1 MAARRI
7 FPRWL
12 LGLIVLAIVFAGGV
26 TLFVQSGV
34 YDVGADVPHFG
45 PVARLIAAVRMRSV
59 EVRAEDVVRPADFND
74 PKRFAAGA
82 GLYNEMCSGCHLAP
96 GMQPSE
102 ISRGLYPRAP
112 DLTKPTGLTPEQ
124 EFWVIKHG
132 IKMSGMAAWGATHD
146 DSLIWNMVAFIDK
159 LPSLSAADYQA
170 ATKDSGEAHEH
181 MMNDAPPAASGTGTS
196 GSGTPESGDRGG
208 SHDHGEHKDRHQ

>member
-12 LGLIVLAIVFAGGV
+12 LGLLVLAIVFAGGV

-34 YDVGADVPHFG
+34 YDVAAD
-45 PVARLIAAVRMRSV
+45 LIDAVRMRSV

-74 PKRFAAGA
+74 PKRVAAGA
-82 GLYNEMCSGCHLAP
+82 SLYNEMCSGCHLAP
-96 GMQPSE
+96 GMEPSE
-102 ISRGLYPRAP
+102 ISRGLNPRAP
-112 DLTKPTGLTPEQ
+112 VLTRSTGLSPEQ

-132 IKMSGMAAWGATHD
+132 IKMSGMAAWGVTHD
-146 DSLIWNMVAFIDK
+146 DTLIWNMVAFIDK

-170 ATKDSGEAHEH
+170 ATKNSGEAHEH
-181 MMNDAPPAASGTGTS
+181 MMNDTPSGPS
-196 GSGTPESGDRGG
+196 GSGDQGG
-208 SHDHGEHKDRHQ
+208 SHDHGDHKDHHH

>member
-12 LGLIVLAIVFAGGV
+12 LGLLVLAIVFAGGV

-34 YDVGADVPHFG
+34 YDVAADTPHLG
-45 PVARLIAAVRMRSV
+45 PVARLIDAVRMRSV

-74 PKRFAAGA
+74 PKRVAAGA
-82 GLYNEMCSGCHLAP
+82 SLYNEMCSGCHLAP
-96 GMQPSE
+96 GMEPSE
-102 ISRGLYPRAP
+102 ISRGLNPRAP
-112 DLTKPTGLTPEQ
+112 VLIRSTGLSPEQ

-132 IKMSGMAAWGATHD
+132 IKMSGMAAWGVTHD
-146 DSLIWNMVAFIDK
+146 DTLIWNMVAFIDK

-170 ATKDSGEAHEH
+170 ATKNSGEAHEH
-181 MMNDAPPAASGTGTS
+181 MMNDTPSGPS
-196 GSGTPESGDRGG
+196 GSGDQGG
-208 SHDHGEHKDRHQ
+208 SHDHGDHKDHHH

>member
-12 LGLIVLAIVFAGGV
+12 LGLLVLAIVFAGGV

-34 YDVGADVPHFG
+34 YDVAADTPHLG
-45 PVARLIAAVRMRSV
+45 PVARLIDAVRMRSV

-74 PKRFAAGA
+74 PKRVAAGA
-82 GLYNEMCSGCHLAP
+82 SLYNEMCSGCHLAP
-96 GMQPSE
+96 GMEPSE
-102 ISRGLYPRAP
+102 ISRGLNPRAP
-112 DLTKPTGLTPEQ
+112 VLTRSTGLSPEQ

-132 IKMSGMAAWGATHD
+132 IKMSGMAAWGVTHD
-146 DSLIWNMVAFIDK
+146 DTLIWNMVAFIDK

-170 ATKDSGEAHEH
+170 ATKNSGEAHEH
-181 MMNDAPPAASGTGTS
+181 MMNDTPSGPS
-196 GSGTPESGDRGG
+196 GSGDQGG
-208 SHDHGEHKDRHQ
+208 SHNHGDHKDHHH

>member
-12 LGLIVLAIVFAGGV
+12 LGLIALAIIVAGGV

-34 YDVGADVPHFG
+34 YDVAADTPHSG
-45 PVARLIAAVRMRSV
+45 PVTRLIDAVRTRSV
-59 EVRAEDVVRPADFND
+59 EVRAEDVVRPADFAD
-74 PKRFAAGA
+74 PKRVAAGA

-96 GMQPSE
+96 GMEPSE
-102 ISRGLYPRAP
+102 ISRGLNPRAP
-112 DLTKPTGLTPEQ
+112 VLTRPTGLTPEQ

-146 DSLIWNMVAFIDK
+146 DTLIWNMVAFIDK

-170 ATKDSGEAHEH
+170 ATKDSGETHEH
-181 MMNDAPPAASGTGTS
+181 MMKDTPPGASGS
-196 GSGTPESGDRGG
+196 EDHGG
-208 SHDHGEHKDRHQ
+208 SHDPGDHKDHRH

>member
-12 LGLIVLAIVFAGGV
+12 LGLIVLAIIVAGGV

-34 YDVGADVPHFG
+34 YDVAADTPHFG
-45 PVARLIAAVRMRSV
+45 PVARLIDAVRTRSV

-74 PKRFAAGA
+74 PKRVAAGA
-82 GLYNEMCSGCHLAP
+82 SLYNEMCSGCHLAP
-96 GMQPSE
+96 GMEPSE
-102 ISRGLYPRAP
+102 ISRGLNPRAP
-112 DLTKPTGLTPEQ
+112 VLTRPTGLTPEQ

-146 DSLIWNMVAFIDK
+146 DTLIWNMVAFIDK
-159 LPSLSAADYQA
+159 LPSLSAAGYQA
-170 ATKDSGEAHEH
+170 ATKDSGETHEH
-181 MMNDAPPAASGTGTS
+181 MMKDMPS
-196 GSGTPESGDRGG
+196 GSDDQGG
-208 SHDHGEHKDRHQ
+208 SHDHGDHKDHHH

>member
-12 LGLIVLAIVFAGGV
+12 SGLIVLAIVVAGGV

-34 YDVGADVPHFG
+34 YDVAADTPHFG
-45 PVARLIAAVRMRSV
+45 PVTRLIDAVRMRSV

-74 PKRFAAGA
+74 PKRVAAGA

-96 GMQPSE
+96 GMEPSE
-102 ISRGLYPRAP
+102 ISRGLNPRAP
-112 DLTKPTGLTPEQ
+112 VLTKPTGLTPEQ

-132 IKMSGMAAWGATHD
+132 IKMSGMAAWGVTHD

-170 ATKDSGEAHEH
+170 ATKDSGETHEH
-181 MMNDAPPAASGTGTS
+181 MMKDTPPGTSGTGTS
-196 GSGTPESGDRGG
+196 GSGDQGG
-208 SHDHGEHKDRHQ
+208 SHDHGDHKDHRH

>member
-12 LGLIVLAIVFAGGV
+12 LGLIALAIIVAGGV

-34 YDVGADVPHFG
+34 YDVAADTPHFG
-45 PVARLIAAVRMRSV
+45 PVTRLIDAVRTRSV

-74 PKRFAAGA
+74 RKRVASGA

-96 GMQPSE
+96 GMEPSE
-102 ISRGLYPRAP
+102 ISRGLNPRAP
-112 DLTKPTGLTPEQ
+112 ALTRSTSLTPEQ

-146 DSLIWNMVAFIDK
+146 DTLIWNMVAFIDK

-181 MMNDAPPAASGTGTS
+181 MMKDMPPSAP
-196 GSGTPESGDRGG
+196 GSGDQGG
-208 SHDHGEHKDRHQ
+208 SHDHGDHKDHHH